1 MSLQNKKKV
10 PILQKRK
17 LYSVDSTSNPRARRP
32 RQKKYLSVSDI
43 HYVTAT
49 GSTLATGTCT
59 NTKAK
64 VVYPCN
70 IKECG

>member
-17 LYSVDSTSNPRARRP
+17 LYSVDSTNNPRP

-43 HYVTAT
+43 HYDTAT

-59 NTKAK
+59 NTKGK